1 MPWCTV
7 GSHEFLGI
15 YLRSSSWCGQ
25 SLYLLGNLAGPV
37 RINFFRTLEMN
48 LGVVAHTCNPA
59 LRRPGQEI
67 CYTFRTAWITEL
79 ILS

>member
-15 YLRSSSWCGQ
+15 SLRSSSWCGR
-25 SLYLLGNLAGPV
+25 SLYLLRNLADPV
-37 RINFFRTLEMN
+37 RILEMN
-48 LGVVAHTCNPA
+48 LGVLPHTCNSA

-67 CYTFRTAWITEL
+67 CYTFRTAWVT
-79 ILS
+79 